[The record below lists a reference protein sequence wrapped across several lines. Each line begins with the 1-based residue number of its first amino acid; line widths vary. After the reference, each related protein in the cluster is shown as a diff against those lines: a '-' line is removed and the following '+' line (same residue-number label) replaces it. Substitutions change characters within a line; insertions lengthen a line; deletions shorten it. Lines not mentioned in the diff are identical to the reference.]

1 MNYGMIIYILGYL
14 LKFEAVFLVLPSVTG
29 LIYREKEGYAF
40 AAVALLACAA
50 GWAMARRRPEAK
62 RFYARDG
69 SVTVVFG
76 WIVLSMFGALPFVL
90 CGDIP
95 FYVDALFETISGFT
109 TTGASI
115 LNDVEALSHASLMW
129 RSFTHWVGGMG
140 VFVFIL
146 SLMPM
151 LSGSTMQLMKA
162 ESPGPSVDKFVPK
175 VKDTAKLLY
184 SMYVVITVTQIVSLL
199 LAGMPLFDTLT
210 LTFGTVGTG
219 GFGVRNDSL
228 ASYTALQQSII
239 TFFMIISGINYSAYY
254 FIICRRFRD
263 ALHMEEVRWY
273 LGMILVS
280 AGVITLN
287 IRHLYAGFGE
297 TLRHALFQVGSIVTT
312 TGFSSTDFNTWP
324 ELSKTILILL
334 MIVGACAGST
344 AGGFKVSRLLILLK
358 SIKKEISVMVH
369 PREIKK
375 IRMDGRVVKPEVL
388 ESAHVYLIIYWVFF
402 LLSVLVISV
411 DNFDFTTNFT
421 AVAAT
426 FNNIGPGL
434 AGVGPMSNFN
444 GYSVFSK
451 FVLMIGML
459 VGRLELYPLLILLFM
474 PHKWKRKK

>member
-1 MNYGMIIYILGYL
+1 MNYEMITYILGQL
-14 LKFEAVFLVLPSVTG
+14 LRFESLFLLLPSIAG
-29 LIYREKEGYAF
+29 LIYRETEGYAF
-40 AAVALLACAA
+40 FAVAVLTFVIGTVMTL
-50 GWAMARRRPEAK
+50 RQPK
-62 RFYARDG
+62 SKHLYTRDG
-69 SVTVVFG
+69 SVTVALG
-76 WIVLSMFGALPFVL
+76 WIVLSIFGALPFVL

-109 TTGASI
+109 TTGSSI
-115 LNDVEALSHASLMW
+115 LKDVEALSHASLIW

-184 SMYVVITVTQIVSLL
+184 SIYLVITLAQIVTLL

-219 GFGVRNDSL
+219 GFGIKNDSL
-228 ASYTALQQSII
+228 ASYSALQQNII
-239 TFFMIISGINYSAYY
+239 TFFMIISGINYSAY
-254 FIICRRFRD
+254 FLIISHKFRD

-273 LGMILVS
+273 LGIILVS
-280 AGVITLN
+280 VAVITLN
-287 IRHLYAGFGE
+287 TLHLYSGFGE
-297 TLRHALFQVGSIVTT
+297 TLRHAALQVGSIVTT
-312 TGFSSTDFNTWP
+312 TGFSSTDFNLWP
-324 ELSKTILILL
+324 ELSKTILVLL
-334 MIVGACAGST
+334 MIIGACAGST
-344 AGGFKVSRLLILLK
+344 AGGFKISRLLILLK
-358 SIKKEISVMVH
+358 SAKKELSGMLH
-369 PREIKK
+369 PHEVKK
-375 IRMDGRVVKPEVL
+375 IRMDGHVVEPEVL
-388 ESAHVYLIIYWVFF
+388 RSAHVYLIIYWTFF
-402 LLSVLVISV
+402 LLAILLISI

-434 AGVGPMSNFN
+434 GAVGPVSNFSC
-444 GYSVFSK
+444 YSVFSK

-459 VGRLELYPLLILLFM
+459 IGRLELYPIIILMM
-474 PHKWKRKK
+474 PSTWKRK